1 LLAQH
6 RSPELVRLLA
16 FDHGLAWFVMIILA
30 YLPTALLLGV
40 SPLRDHKSSI
50 SPAAGF
56 SPAAAR
62 AGRY

>member
-50 SPAAGF
+50 SPGHAGGLRTA
-56 SPAAAR
+56 SR
-62 AGRY
+62 GL